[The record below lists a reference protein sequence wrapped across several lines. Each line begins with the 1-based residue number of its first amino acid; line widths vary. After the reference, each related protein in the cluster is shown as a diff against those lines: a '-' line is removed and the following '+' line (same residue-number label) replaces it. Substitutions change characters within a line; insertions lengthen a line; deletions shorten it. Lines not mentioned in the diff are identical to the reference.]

1 LKKYFK
7 TVKTNTYTVFD
18 AMKSSQWRHKNGLE
32 QNQAPMESKR
42 PYKFTFHVV
51 QFTDFERL
59 DDPRIAT

>member
-1 LKKYFK
+1 MRF
-7 TVKTNTYTVFD
+7 TNP
-18 AMKSSQWRHKNGLE
+18 AHSE
-32 QNQAPMESKR
+32 APMESKR